1 MLTLNRKSEV
11 YQHLFNNAM
20 TRLNRVPKELL
31 EPLTEPTPKYAATLA
46 PYVFERDELDFQ
58 VAREG
63 SRGTA
68 TVSFGE
74 YFAPRITQ
82 NQAVAYD
89 RQNSNWFTMP
99 MEVYFG
105 GEVLASL
112 MWVVFNRRPGHR
124 LPFDLRTAA
133 HRAVLVYTHSIV
145 GAGNTIRNNQENT
158 FFSPR
163 TERLREEFL
172 VAKFLNGND
181 PKTIDQLIARQ
192 EAKMVGGAPHR
203 ELSMVVRI
211 PVQSS
216 QPIVGEG
223 FQFNRFPYS
232 YNEYSD
238 VFNEAILDI
247 FVSYTGVEAGENDQ
261 HLAAQLIA
269 EFGSA
274 EQAVKTA
281 RIACF
286 NRWLNDDEV
295 GPLKAR
301 EAVKEELW
309 KYRAAF
315 AAVYRVEMAR
325 TIEIEF

>member
-1 MLTLNRKSEV
+1 MLTLNRKSAV

-20 TRLNRVPKELL
+20 TRINRVPKELL
-31 EPLTEPTPKYAATLA
+31 EPLTEPTPKFAATLA
-46 PYVFERDELDFQ
+46 PYIFERSELEFN
-58 VAREG
+58 VPREG
-63 SRGTA
+63 SPTDV
-68 TVSFGE
+68 TLPFGE

-89 RQNSNWFTMP
+89 RHNSNWFTMP
-99 MEVYFG
+99 IEVCFG

-112 MWVVFNRRPGHR
+112 MWFVFNRRAGHI
-124 LPFDLRTAA
+124 LPFNVRAAA
-133 HRAVLVYTHSIV
+133 HRAVMVYTHSLV
-145 GAGNTIRNNQENT
+145 GAGGAARKNQGNT

-163 TERLREEFL
+163 TDRLREEFL
-172 VAKFLNGND
+172 VAKFLNGDD
-181 PKTIDQLIARQ
+181 PKAIDQKIDSHGAR
-192 EAKMVGGAPHR
+192 MVYGSARHVT
-203 ELSMVVRI
+203 SIVVRF

-232 YNEYSD
+232 YSDYSDAFNEY
-238 VFNEAILDI
+238 ILDL
-247 FVSYTGVEAGENDQ
+247 FVSYTGVEAGEND
-261 HLAAQLIA
+261 HYLASRLAA
-269 EFGSA
+269 EYGSA
-274 EQAVKTA
+274 EEAVKAA

-301 EAVKEELW
+301 EAVKEELS

-315 AAVYRVEMAR
+315 AAVYRVELSAPV
-325 TIEIEF
+325 EIEL

>member
-1 MLTLNRKSEV
+1 MLTLNRKSAV

-20 TRLNRVPKELL
+20 ARINRVPKELL
-31 EPLTEPTPKYAATLA
+31 EPLTEPTPKFAATLA
-46 PYVFERDELDFQ
+46 PYVFERSELEFNVPHQGSVNDESLP
-58 VAREG
+58 
-63 SRGTA
+63 
-68 TVSFGE
+68 FGE

-89 RQNSNWFTMP
+89 RHNSNWFSVP
-99 MEVYFG
+99 AEICFG

-112 MWVVFNRRPGHR
+112 MWLVFNRHPGHI
-124 LPFDLRTAA
+124 LPFDLRTVA
-133 HRAVLVYTHSIV
+133 HRAVMVYAQSII
-145 GAGNTIRNNQENT
+145 GAGNLTRKNRENT

-163 TERLREEFL
+163 TARMREEFL

-181 PKTIDQLIARQ
+181 PKAIDRVIEQQ
-192 EAKMVGGAPHR
+192 KAKSAGGTMTR
-203 ELSMVVRI
+203 ELSLVVRF

-216 QPIVGEG
+216 QPVIGEG

-232 YNEYSD
+232 YTDYSDAFNEYIVD
-238 VFNEAILDI
+238 V
-247 FVSYTGVEAGENDQ
+247 FVSYTGVEAGENDH
-261 HLAAQLIA
+261 HLASRLAF
-269 EFGSA
+269 EHGSA
-274 EQAVKTA
+274 EEAVKTA

-301 EAVKEELW
+301 EAVQEELS

-315 AAVYRVEMAR
+315 AAVYRIELS
-325 TIEIEF
+325 TPIEIEL